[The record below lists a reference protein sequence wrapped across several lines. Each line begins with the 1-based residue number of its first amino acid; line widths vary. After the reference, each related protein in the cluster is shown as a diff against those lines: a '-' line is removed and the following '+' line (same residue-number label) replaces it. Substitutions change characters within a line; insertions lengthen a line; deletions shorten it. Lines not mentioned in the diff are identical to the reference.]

1 MQLFILDTFTCN
13 ELRVHTWLS
22 AMHSSEAL
30 PQNAADVK
38 AKLAAERGVAAI
50 AARSDSETDT
60 LVTALV
66 DGVAICGRSALEA
79 IKSSDST
86 KRSVDAKDEQTATD
100 YSMALGSQPVQSS
113 SMVTLADTH
122 SSKKGCSNIQRK
134 ATGDRRQY
142 QT

>member
-1 MQLFILDTFTCN
+1 MPC
-13 ELRVHTWLS
+13 
-22 AMHSSEAL
+22 SEAL

-38 AKLAAERGVAAI
+38 AKLAAEQNKAAI
-50 AARSDSETDT
+50 AARSNSETDT

-86 KRSVDAKDEQTATD
+86 KRSVAPKDEQTATD

-113 SMVTLADTH
+113 SVVPLADTQQKH
-122 SSKKGCSNIQRK
+122 TAAKEAVPTSSANPLVIENNIKPEQSRDSKGAPALFYC
-134 ATGDRRQY
+134 
-142 QT
+142 

>member
-1 MQLFILDTFTCN
+1 MPC
-13 ELRVHTWLS
+13 
-22 AMHSSEAL
+22 SEAL

-86 KRSVDAKDEQTATD
+86 KRSVAPKDEQTATD

-113 SMVTLADTH
+113 SVVPLADTQQKH
-122 SSKKGCSNIQRK
+122 TAAKEAVPTSSANPLVIENNIKPEQSRDSKGAPALFYC
-134 ATGDRRQY
+134 
-142 QT
+142 